1 MREYFYGNKVY
12 KTVEDVLKV
21 IDENIAKNGTSIEYE
36 WNQVKIVYP
45 DNPSRIID
53 EYIEGRKVVLSKW
66 INISLHGL
74 QEKKLK

>member
-53 EYIEGRKVVLSKW
+53 EYIEGRKVVLSK
-66 INISLHGL
+66 
-74 QEKKLK
+74 

>member
-21 IDENIAKNGTSIEYE
+21 IDENIAKNGTGIEYE
-36 WNQVKIVYP
+36 WNQVKMVYP

-53 EYIEGRKVVLSKW
+53 EYIEGRKVVLSK
-66 INISLHGL
+66 
-74 QEKKLK
+74 